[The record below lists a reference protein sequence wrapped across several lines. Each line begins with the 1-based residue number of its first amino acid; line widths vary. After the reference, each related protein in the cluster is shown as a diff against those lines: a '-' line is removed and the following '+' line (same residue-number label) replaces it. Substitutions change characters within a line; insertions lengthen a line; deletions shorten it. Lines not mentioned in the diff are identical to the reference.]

1 MRASGSAFHT
11 PRTVPPAVAV
21 TIYDIADEAR
31 VSIATVSRVF
41 NEHPRVSEDTRR
53 RVFRVAERL
62 GYEPHRGAQSLA
74 RKDTRL
80 ISAVV
85 PVMTSFFFMEVL
97 RGLQDRIDGSAYDL
111 LVYPSRTFSGV
122 DGQLGRAVQ
131 RGRADGLL
139 LVSVPLT
146 PERARRVAASSQPVV
161 LVDGYHPDCDSV
173 SVDSR
178 YGARVAVEHLLGR
191 GHTRVGLLLPVEGP
205 GPGADREAGY
215 HDAHRAAGLD
225 ADPALTVVAD
235 WQHDLGGYT
244 RFAGY
249 RALQT
254 LLDRSP
260 DGADRPTAVFAAADI
275 MAFGALRA
283 AREAGLRVPGDLDVV
298 GFDDVDASAY
308 VGLTTLRQPMVEM
321 GRLAIEKLLRRLE
334 APDAP
339 PSHTVFAP
347 RLVVRETTGGEA
359 AALRP

>member
-1 MRASGSAFHT
+1 M
-11 PRTVPPAVAV
+11 AV
-21 TIYDIADEAR
+21 TIYDIAEAAH

-41 NEHPRVSEDTRR
+41 NEHPRVSEATRQ

-97 RGLQDRIDGSAYDL
+97 RGLQERIDGSAYDL
-111 LVYPSRTFSGV
+111 LVFPSRTFSGV
-122 DGQLGRAVQ
+122 DAQLARSVQ

-146 PERARRVAASSQPVV
+146 PDRARRVAAAGQPAV
-161 LVDGYHPDCDSV
+161 LVDGYHPDFDSV

-178 YGARVAVEHLLGR
+178 YGARVAVEHLVGR
-191 GHTRVGLLLPVEGP
+191 GHERIALLLPVEGP
-205 GPGADREAGY
+205 GPGADRQAGY
-215 HDAHRAAGLD
+215 EDALCGAGRDLD
-225 ADPALTVVAD
+225 PDLVVVAD
-235 WQHDLGGYT
+235 WEHDLGGYT
-244 RFAGY
+244 RYAGY
-249 RALQT
+249 RAMQA
-254 LLDRSP
+254 LLERFG
-260 DGADRPTAVFAAADI
+260 DGGDRPTAVFAAADV

-283 AREAGLRVPGDLDVV
+283 AREAGLRVPGDVEVV

-308 VGLTTLRQPMVEM
+308 VGLTTLRQPMAEM
-321 GRLAIEKLLRRLE
+321 GRLAVETMLGRLE
-334 APDAP
+334 APDGP

-347 RLVVRETTGGEA
+347 RLVVRETTGGVPGSPP
-359 AALRP
+359 ALTRSPR